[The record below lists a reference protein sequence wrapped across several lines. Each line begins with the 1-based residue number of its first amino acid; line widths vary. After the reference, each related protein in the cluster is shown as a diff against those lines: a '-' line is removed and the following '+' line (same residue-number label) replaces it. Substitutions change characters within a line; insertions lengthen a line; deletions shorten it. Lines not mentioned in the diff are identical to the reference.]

1 MINAAIYGLGR
12 WGQNLVKSVQGKSDE
27 LRFVAGVARSLDKY
41 QDFAK
46 QAGLSL
52 SDDYAAV
59 LADPAI
65 EAVALATP
73 HTLHADHV
81 RQAAAAGKHVFVEK
95 PFALT
100 RASAQAAAGA
110 CRHANVTL
118 AVGLNR
124 RFRPAFIDMKKVIA
138 DGVIGD
144 VLHVECHHSGPTFL
158 RTPAVSWR
166 ATRPEN
172 PAGGMAARGVHTL
185 DCMIDLCGDVAAVC
199 AMSERRQ
206 APIDVDDTT
215 SMLLRFASGVTGYL
229 STIMATGNFW
239 RIQVYGSKGWVEMHG
254 EHALT
259 ISDLDAVTDERSWEP
274 TDTLKDELEA
284 FARAAAGGDPYPV
297 TPAQAVSC
305 VTALEA
311 IDESAKAGAWVS
323 VPEAVSC

>member
-1 MINAAIYGLGR
+1 MMDAAIFGMGR
-12 WGQNLVKSVQGKSDE
+12 WGQTLVKSIQGKSDK
-27 LRFVAGVARSLDKY
+27 LRFVAGITRSPDKY
-41 QDFAK
+41 LDFATET
-46 QAGLSL
+46 GLSL

-100 RASAQAAAGA
+100 KASADAAAGA

-118 AVGLNR
+118 AIGFNR
-124 RFRPAFIDMKKVIA
+124 RFRPAFIDMKKIIA
-138 DGVIGD
+138 DGIIGD
-144 VLHVECHHSGPTFL
+144 ILHVECHHSGPTFL
-158 RTPAVSWR
+158 RTPADSWR

-172 PAGGMAARGVHTL
+172 PAGGMAARGVHNL

-206 APIDVDDTT
+206 VPIDVDDTT
-215 SMLLRFASGVTGYL
+215 SMLFRFASGVTGYL

-239 RIQVYGSKGWVEMHG
+239 RMQVYGSKGWVEMHG
-254 EHALT
+254 EHALA
-259 ISDLDAVTDERSWEP
+259 ISDLDAVTDERNWDP

-284 FARAAAGGDPYPV
+284 FAHAAGGGDPYPV

-305 VTALEA
+305 VAAFEA
-311 IDESAKAGAWVS
+311 IDESAKAGAWMEVS
-323 VPEAVSC
+323 